1 MNTIIISLPRTASS
15 FVIRHYAKIHN
26 LVSYDELFKSYNIHK
41 LNDFCSTDACIAKLQ
56 PLDYFD
62 HNEKYNIDNIL
73 SNNKILIIKPPT
85 YLECY
90 TSFIISV
97 AMTNR
102 DTTGETGKYW
112 NLKLINKSVNAVLT
126 PTDFYAQL
134 KKPVTRE
141 ESFDAI
147 RYYTRHVNAFIRLN
161 TIVKFLSNNIKIIT
175 PSMISSFDPSK
186 ASKLSKD
193 LSQKTDLIDDW
204 PEVKKEIEIAAH
216 SQWEK
221 INESL

>member
-1 MNTIIISLPRTASS
+1 M
-15 FVIRHYAKIHN
+15 
-26 LVSYDELFKSYNIHK
+26 
-41 LNDFCSTDACIAKLQ
+41 ST
-56 PLDYFD
+56 
-62 HNEKYNIDNIL
+62 
-73 SNNKILIIKPPT
+73 
-85 YLECY
+85 
-90 TSFIISV
+90 
-97 AMTNR
+97 R
-102 DTTGETGKYW
+102 DPTGETGKYW
-112 NLKLINKSVNAVLT
+112 NLKLINKSINAVLT

-147 RYYTRHVNAFIRLN
+147 QVYTRQVNAFIRLN
-161 TIVKFLSNNIKIIT
+161 TIVKFLSNNIKSIT

-186 ASKLSKD
+186 ASKISKD

>member
-1 MNTIIISLPRTASS
+1 
-15 FVIRHYAKIHN
+15 
-26 LVSYDELFKSYNIHK
+26 
-41 LNDFCSTDACIAKLQ
+41 
-56 PLDYFD
+56 
-62 HNEKYNIDNIL
+62 
-73 SNNKILIIKPPT
+73 
-85 YLECY
+85 
-90 TSFIISV
+90 
-97 AMTNR
+97 MTNR